1 MNNKTFLFIALILTV
16 VAVFSLISYMP
27 IKPNAATKI
36 SVTDFPKTIRGW
48 ISQDIPI
55 TERVY
60 ELLETKNLIMRNYIN
75 KQGEAVNCYIIYS
88 QDNRKVAHPPE
99 ICLQGEG
106 ATVVDK
112 RAIQVTDSIKAT
124 KLILEKSL
132 SRELVIYWY
141 KAGNLNTND
150 YIKQQLKIVIN
161 RMLRKSSSGA
171 LIRLTTEIKGDNQ
184 DNKALSLIQAFA
196 KQIEPLIQKYAP

>member
-1 MNNKTFLFIALILTV
+1 MNNKTFLFIALILIV
-16 VAVFSLISYMP
+16 VAVLSLISYLP
-27 IKPNAATKI
+27 IKSSPTAIIN
-36 SVTDFPKTIRGW
+36 VTDFPKTIGEW
-48 ISQDIPI
+48 VSQDIPL

-106 ATVVDK
+106 ATVVEK
-112 RAIQVTDSIKAT
+112 TAIQVTDSIKAT

-161 RMLRKSSSGA
+161 RMLHKSSSGA
-171 LIRLTTEIKGDNQ
+171 LIRLATEIKGDKQ
-184 DNKALSLIQAFA
+184 NKALSLIQTFA
-196 KQIEPLIQKYAP
+196 MQIEPLIQKYAP

>member
-1 MNNKTFLFIALILTV
+1 MNNKTFLFIALILIL

-27 IKPNAATKI
+27 IKPNAAMKI
-36 SVTDFPKTIRGW
+36 SVTDFPKTIGEW
-48 ISQDIPI
+48 VSKDIPLD
-55 TERVY
+55 ERVY
-60 ELLETKNLIMRNYIN
+60 ALLETKNLIMRNYLN

-106 ATVVDK
+106 ATVVEK
-112 RAIQVTDSIKAT
+112 TAMQVTDSIKAT
-124 KLILEKSL
+124 KLVLEKPL
-132 SRELVIYWY
+132 SRDLVIYWY

-171 LIRLTTEIKGDNQ
+171 LIRISTEIKGDNQ
-184 DNKALSLIQAFA
+184 DKALSLIQSFA
-196 KQIEPLIQKYAP
+196 IQIEPLIQKYAP

>member
-16 VAVFSLISYMP
+16 VAVFSLISSMP

-36 SVTDFPKTIRGW
+36 SVTDFPKTIGEW
-48 ISQDIPI
+48 VAQDIPL

-106 ATVVDK
+106 ATVVEK
-112 RAIQVTDSIKAT
+112 TAIQITDSIKAT

-150 YIKQQLKIVIN
+150 YLKQQLKIVID
-161 RMLRKSSSGA
+161 RMSRKSSSGA
-171 LIRLTTEIKGDNQ
+171 LIRLATEIKGDNQ
-184 DNKALSLIQAFA
+184 DKALSLIQSFA

>member
-1 MNNKTFLFIALILTV
+1 MALILTV

-27 IKPNAATKI
+27 VKLDATMKI
-36 SVTDFPKTIRGW
+36 SVTDFPKVVGEW
-48 ISQDIPI
+48 KAQDIPLDQ
-55 TERVY
+55 RVY
-60 ELLETKNLIMRNYIN
+60 ELLETKNLIMRNYVN
-75 KQGEAVNCYIIYS
+75 KQGESVNCYIIYS

-112 RAIQVTDSIKAT
+112 TAIQITDSIKAT

-150 YIKQQLKIVIN
+150 YIKQQLKIAIN

-171 LIRLTTEIKGDNQ
+171 LIRLATEIKGESQ
-184 DNKALSLIQAFA
+184 DKALSLLQTFA

>member
-36 SVTDFPKTIRGW
+36 SVTDFPKTIGEW
-48 ISQDIPI
+48 VSQDIPLDK
-55 TERVY
+55 RVY

-106 ATVVDK
+106 ATVVEK
-112 RAIQVTDSIKAT
+112 TAIQITDSIKAT

-150 YIKQQLKIVIN
+150 YLKQQLKIVID
-161 RMLRKSSSGA
+161 RMSRKSSSGA
-171 LIRLTTEIKGDNQ
+171 LIRLATEIKGDNQ
-184 DNKALSLIQAFA
+184 DKALSLIQSFA

>member
-1 MNNKTFLFIALILTV
+1 
-16 VAVFSLISYMP
+16 
-27 IKPNAATKI
+27 
-36 SVTDFPKTIRGW
+36 
-48 ISQDIPI
+48 
-55 TERVY
+55 
-60 ELLETKNLIMRNYIN
+60 MRNYIN
-75 KQGEAVNCYIIYS
+75 KQKEAVNCYIIYS

-99 ICLQGEG
+99 ICLQGAG

-112 RAIQVTDSIKAT
+112 TAIQVTDSIKAT

-150 YIKQQLKIVIN
+150 YIKQQLKIAIN
-161 RMLRKSSSGA
+161 RMLRKNSSGA
-171 LIRLTTEIKGDNQ
+171 LIRLVTEIKGDNQ
-184 DNKALSLIQAFA
+184 DNKALSLLQAFA

>member
-1 MNNKTFLFIALILTV
+1 MSNRTFLFMALILIV
-16 VAVFSLISYMP
+16 VAVFSLIAYMP

-48 ISQDIPI
+48 KGQDIPLD
-55 TERVY
+55 ERVY

-75 KQGEAVNCYIIYS
+75 KQGETINCYIIYS
-88 QDNRKVAHPPE
+88 QDDRKVAYPPE
-99 ICLQGEG
+99 ICVQGEG
-106 ATVVDK
+106 ATVVEK
-112 RAIQVTDSIKAT
+112 TAIQITDSIKAI

-132 SRELVIYWY
+132 SRDLVIYWY

-171 LIRLTTEIKGDNQ
+171 LIRLATEIKGDGQ
-184 DNKALSLIQAFA
+184 DKALGLIQAFA

>member
-1 MNNKTFLFIALILTV
+1 MNNKTFIFIALLLTV

-27 IKPNAATKI
+27 VKLDATMKI
-36 SVTDFPKTIRGW
+36 SVTDFPKVVGGW
-48 ISQDIPI
+48 KAQDIPLD
-55 TERVY
+55 EHVY

-106 ATVVDK
+106 ATVVEK
-112 RAIQVTDSIKAT
+112 TAIQITDSIKAT

-150 YIKQQLKIVIN
+150 YIKQQLKVAIN

-171 LIRLTTEIKGDNQ
+171 LIRLATEIKGESQ
-184 DNKALSLIQAFA
+184 DKALSLLQTFA

>member
-1 MNNKTFLFIALILTV
+1 MALILTV

-27 IKPNAATKI
+27 VKPNAATEI
-36 SVTDFPKTIRGW
+36 SVTDFPKTIGEW
-48 ISQDIPI
+48 KAQDIPLD
-55 TERVY
+55 EHVY
-60 ELLETKNLIMRNYIN
+60 ELLETKNLIMRNYKN
-75 KQGEAVNCYIIYS
+75 RQGESVNCYIIYS

-112 RAIQVTDSIKAT
+112 TAIQVTDSIKAT

-150 YIKQQLKIVIN
+150 YIKQQLKIAIN

-171 LIRLTTEIKGDNQ
+171 LIRLVTEIKGESQ
-184 DNKALSLIQAFA
+184 GKALSLLQTFA
-196 KQIEPLIQKYAP
+196 KQIEPLIQKFAP

>member
-1 MNNKTFLFIALILTV
+1 MNNKTFIFIVLILTV
-16 VAVFSLISYMP
+16 VAVFSLISYIP
-27 IKPNAATKI
+27 SKFDAAIKT
-36 SVTDFPKTIRGW
+36 SVTNFPKVIGEW
-48 ISQDIPI
+48 KAQDIPLDQ
-55 TERVY
+55 RVY

-75 KQGEAVNCYIIYS
+75 KQGESVNCYIIYS

-106 ATVVDK
+106 ATVVEK
-112 RAIQVTDSIKAT
+112 TTIQVTDSIKAT

-132 SRELVIYWY
+132 SRDLVVYWY

-150 YIKQQLKIVIN
+150 YIKQQLKIAIN

-171 LIRLTTEIKGDNQ
+171 LIRLVTEIKGESQ
-184 DNKALSLIQAFA
+184 DKALSLIQTFA